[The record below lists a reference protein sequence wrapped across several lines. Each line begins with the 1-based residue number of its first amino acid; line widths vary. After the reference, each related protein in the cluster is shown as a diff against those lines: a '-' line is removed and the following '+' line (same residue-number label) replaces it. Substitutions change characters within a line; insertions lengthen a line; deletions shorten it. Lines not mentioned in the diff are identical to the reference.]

1 MPFLKRGKARYERK
15 RFVKQE
21 VTKPSLLNPGSSEPT
36 SISIEPAISL
46 ETTKEPEVSEN
57 INLAVS
63 NENNDIPKTELAEDK
78 ISYQSV
84 NYRVPKEERLLDL
97 PLEEEVSG
105 ENYIVPEEASYRMTP
120 VENPVPIG
128 VALKKKRRN

>member
-21 VTKPSLLNPGSSEPT
+21 PTKSSNQSIVESAPVEIQPSAVEQEKP
-36 SISIEPAISL
+36 L
-46 ETTKEPEVSEN
+46 EEEKV
-57 INLAVS
+57 A
-63 NENNDIPKTELAEDK
+63 
-78 ISYQSV
+78 YQPV

-97 PLEEEVSG
+97 PLEKEVPG
-105 ENYIVPEEASYRMTP
+105 EDYVVPEEASYNIMP
-120 VENPVPIG
+120 VGNPVPIG